1 MGSVVRAE
9 FGRQQVIQEAKGE
22 RVSENKRT
30 GFVLLYRSL
39 LSVPFKS
46 SPERFSL
53 WVHLMLKASYDSDEV
68 TFNRNTIQ
76 RKRGQVV
83 TSAAQLATECGVSED
98 SARRSL
104 DAFEREGMI
113 SRITQ
118 RGSRGYTVIELSN
131 YDDYQRGITRA
142 FDETNSADLNA
153 NLKPAP
159 EQGLQRGGNEL
170 GAELSAEFSAE
181 LNAEDLNKINNKTN
195 TEIQSNS
202 CPVSDETERRR
213 SNAKTVLDRFNELA
227 GSRYQDKPTQL
238 KFITARLADGYS
250 VDDLA
255 LVAEFKTAHW
265 LNNVEQCQYLRPSTV
280 FGGEKFAGYLMAAQ
294 RWVTAGRPRCVN
306 GQWEGYEKPS
316 RHAAATAP
324 NTQVETRVQVSRRSL
339 EMQADMAVSSGRIM
353 PEERESHIQALA
365 QDALAKGM
373 ALTGMGQ
380 AV

>member
-9 FGRQQVIQEAKGE
+9 FRRQQTVPEAKGE

-68 TFNRNTIQ
+68 TFNRNTI
-76 RKRGQVV
+76 RRERGQVV
-83 TSAAQLATECGVSED
+83 TSVAQLATECGISED

-104 DAFEREGMI
+104 EAFELDGMI
-113 SRITQ
+113 SRMTQ

-131 YDDYQRGITRA
+131 YDDYQRGITRV

-159 EQGLQRGGNEL
+159 LRGSEGYSN
-170 GAELSAEFSAE
+170 ELSADLPAELSAE

-195 TEIQSNS
+195 TKIKSNS

-213 SNAKTVLDRFNELA
+213 SIAKTVLDRFNELA
-227 GSRYQDKPTQL
+227 GSRYQDKPAQM

-250 VDDLA
+250 FDDLV

-265 LNNVEQCQYLRPSTV
+265 LNHVEQCQYLRPSTV
-280 FGGEKFAGYLMAAQ
+280 YGAEKFAGYLMAAQ

-306 GQWEGYEKPS
+306 GQWEGYENHS
-316 RHAAATAP
+316 RHAAATPP
-324 NTQVETRVQVSRRSL
+324 NTPHETQAQVSRRSL
-339 EMQADMAVSSGRIM
+339 EMQADLAVSDGRIM

-365 QDALAKGM
+365 QDALDKGM
-373 ALTGMGQ
+373 ALTGMG
-380 AV
+380 VEL